1 MVGDI
6 DVSNGTDDSS
16 GDGSKQRYSRCCWWV
31 VRMSCKEGDVTV
43 TV

>member
-16 GDGSKQRYSRCCWWV
+16 GDGSKQRYSRCWLV